1 MADYVLRYP
10 MHKKGRVT
18 AIHRRKGLS
27 VMIKAL
33 LLLIV
38 LVNGLYA
45 VRFVLDFLKHRKEAW
60 AEPGSN
66 FLLALWGALCFF
78 LSTFGISDFALS
90 TVLYRARKLVSDK
103 KLPGTLNTQCAIP
116 VAVMALAYI
125 SSITVEP
132 KTLILLIVAQMA
144 GAYIGPRF
152 VVRLP
157 AATIRTFM
165 GIGLCLAAA
174 FILAGKFNLVPSGGD
189 ATGLE
194 GGKLILAVVLLAL
207 YGALNNVGI
216 GSYAPTMATV
226 YALGVNPAVAFPIMM
241 GACTFSV
248 PMGAME
254 FVRLGEYGRK
264 ITFFSSLFGIVG
276 VLAAVYIVK
285 SLNLSMLQW
294 VVAAVVLYAGATML
308 FERAKGSEAA

>member
-1 MADYVLRYP
+1 
-10 MHKKGRVT
+10 
-18 AIHRRKGLS
+18 
-27 VMIKAL
+27 MIKAL

-45 VRFVLDFLKHRKEAW
+45 VRFILDFLKHQKETW
-60 AEPGSN
+60 AEPGN
-66 FLLALWGALCFF
+66 NVFLAVWGALCFF
-78 LSTFGISDFALS
+78 MSTFGISDFALS
-90 TVLYRARKLVSDK
+90 TVLYRARKFLDDK

-125 SSITVEP
+125 SSIKVEP
-132 KTLILLIVAQMA
+132 MTLILCIAAQMV
-144 GAYIGPRF
+144 GAYLGPRF

-157 AATIRTFM
+157 AATIRKFM
-165 GIGLCLAAA
+165 GIGLCLAAF

-189 ATGLE
+189 ATGLH
-194 GGKLILAVVLLAL
+194 GGKLILAIGLLAL

-216 GSYAPTMATV
+216 GSYAPTMATI

-248 PMGAME
+248 PLGAME
-254 FVRLGEYGRK
+254 FVRLGQYGRK
-264 ITFFSSLFGIVG
+264 ITFFSSLFGIAG
-276 VLAAVYIVK
+276 VLSAVYIVK
-285 SLNLSMLQW
+285 GLNLSMLQW

-308 FERAKGSEAA
+308 FEDMKKSAEAPKAAA